1 MDELVSSG
9 EAARILGVAAST
21 VKRWADTG
29 QLECVKTIGRHR
41 RFRRAEVEALA
52 ERSRDAAARARS
64 PIDPEQR
71 ARVDPETDMMR
82 LLLGERSVAD
92 VFAALCRERKR
103 LGAWYRVADDV
114 GEVLNEIGA
123 RWRDGR
129 LSVMDEHV
137 ASERLARALLMCIE
151 SIPVA
156 AHAPAALL
164 ITAEHEDHT
173 LGLSLVE
180 LALRELGWRS
190 IWAGRRTPIAEAR
203 RFVAGGA
210 VELVCVSASILS
222 GDAFDLRRQTDEL
235 IAACKP
241 FGVEI
246 VFGGRGAWPEPS
258 YGHRHETFE
267 EFHRFIAEDRARSR

>member
-52 ERSRDAAARARS
+52 ERSRDAAARF
-64 PIDPEQR
+64 PIDSEQR
-71 ARVDPETDMMR
+71 SRIDPGTDMLR
-82 LLLGERSVAD
+82 LLLGERPVAD
-92 VFAALCRERKR
+92 VFAALCGERKR

-114 GEVLNEIGA
+114 GEVLNEIGG

-129 LSVMDEHV
+129 LSVMEEHV
-137 ASERLARALLMCIE
+137 ASERLTRALVMCIE

-156 AHAPAALL
+156 SDSPAALL

-203 RFVAGGA
+203 RFVAGGE

-241 FGVEI
+241 FGVQI

-267 EFHRFIAEDRARSR
+267 EFHRFIAERPPSSR